1 MKTEDLQAI
10 KKRYKDLLI
19 KQYREKPKAEA
30 HIEAFVDLFLQDGA
44 IFNLLNTFDI
54 EKAIGWQLDAIGE
67 RVGID
72 RKYRGLAFK
81 NRIFFAYG
89 IGAVLPTSQY
99 KGYGAGAELGEIA
112 NEESVLSREFLLN
125 DDDFRKLI
133 KFRVITNA
141 SNHTEYSIEN
151 AILETFNNEIK
162 VRSGFMEIIYDVSEN
177 ASNIVNIALIKGV
190 LPKPRNT
197 KITINI
203 I

>member
-1 MKTEDLQAI
+1 MKTEDSQAI
-10 KKRYKDLLI
+10 KTRYKELLI
-19 KQYREKPKAEA
+19 KQYRGKLKAEA

-72 RKYRGLAFK
+72 RKYKGLALK
-81 NRIFFAYG
+81 NKFFFAYG
-89 IGAVLPTSQY
+89 IEAVLPTSQY
-99 KGYGAGAELGEIA
+99 KGYGVGAELGEIV

-125 DDDFRKLI
+125 DNDFRKLI
-133 KFRVITNA
+133 KFRIVANS
-141 SNHTEYSIEN
+141 SNHTEYSIEK
-151 AILETFNNEIK
+151 AILETFDNEIK
-162 VRSGFMEIIYDVSEN
+162 VRSGFMEIIYDVNKN

-190 LPKPRNT
+190 LPKPLNA

>member
-1 MKTEDLQAI
+1 MRFEDLQAI
-10 KKRYKDLLI
+10 KARYKDLLI

-44 IFNLLNTFDI
+44 IFHLLNTFDI

-72 RKYRGLAFK
+72 RNYKGLALK
-81 NRIFFAYG
+81 DRIFFAYG
-89 IGAVLPTSQY
+89 LGAVLPTSQF
-99 KGYGAGAELGEIA
+99 KGYGVGTETGEILHDA
-112 NEESVLSREFLLN
+112 SVLTRDFLLN
-125 DDDFRKLI
+125 DDDFRKII
-133 KFRVITNA
+133 KFRVIANRGD
-141 SNHTEYSIEN
+141 HTEYSVEKV
-151 AILETFNNEIK
+151 ILETFSNEIK
-162 VRSGFMEIIYDVSEN
+162 VRSGFMEIIYDVSKN
-177 ASNIVNIALIKGV
+177 ASNIVKVALIKGV

>member
-1 MKTEDLQAI
+1 M
-10 KKRYKDLLI
+10 
-19 KQYREKPKAEA
+19 
-30 HIEAFVDLFLQDGA
+30 
-44 IFNLLNTFDI
+44 
-54 EKAIGWQLDAIGE
+54 
-67 RVGID
+67 GID
-72 RKYRGLAFK
+72 RKYKGLAFK

-99 KGYGAGAELGEIA
+99 KGYGAGAELGEIV

-133 KFRVITNA
+133 KFRAITNA
-141 SNHTEYSIEN
+141 SNHTEYSIEK

-177 ASNIVNIALIKGV
+177 ASNIVNFALIKGV